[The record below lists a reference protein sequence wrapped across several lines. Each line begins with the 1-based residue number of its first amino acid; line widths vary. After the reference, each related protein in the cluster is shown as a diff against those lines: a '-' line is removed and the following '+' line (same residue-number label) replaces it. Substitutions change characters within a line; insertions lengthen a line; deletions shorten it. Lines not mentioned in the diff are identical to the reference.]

1 MPPASTATRKTA
13 VFLSDVSCKVMQSL
27 HFMSVQLSIA
37 ISYVSDVSGI
47 RPGSK
52 DKCHLP
58 KV

>member
-37 ISYVSDVSGI
+37 IYVSDVSGI

-52 DKCHLP
+52 DKCHLL